1 MEEIMLT
8 VLVLLSVLL
17 LVFQL
22 ILVARVLIDVF
33 PVLAGPRGQSPVLHR
48 VRMGVYRA
56 TEPVLAQVRRVLR
69 PVRVGSISIDLAMP
83 AVLIAVIVLRSL
95 LPW

>member
-1 MEEIMLT
+1 MSA

-22 ILVARVLIDVF
+22 VLVARILIDWF
-33 PVLAGPRGQSPVLHR
+33 PVLAGPRGRSPGLRR
-48 VRMGVYRA
+48 VGVGVYRA
-56 TEPVLAQVRRVLR
+56 TEPVLKPVRRVLR
-69 PVRVGSISIDLAMP
+69 PVRVGSITLDLAVP
-83 AVLIAVIVLRSL
+83 AVLITVILLRSL